1 MQYSIKDLEKLS
13 SIKAHTI
20 RIWEKR
26 YKIVNPERT
35 GTNIRFYN
43 EQELKRLMNISVLIQ
58 NGIKISH
65 IAKLSADEIKDKA
78 FFLLQNSQDQDG
90 QVRNLILSM
99 IELNEQKFEKTLG
112 KSILNI
118 GFEKTM
124 IQLVY
129 PFLDQIGVLWQT
141 GAINPAHEHFISN
154 LIRQKLIVSID
165 GIEFKPAQK
174 YKKFMLFLPEGEL
187 HELGL
192 LFYAYLLKSRG
203 HQVLYLGQMTPFE
216 SLTGS
221 VSTWNPDFLLL
232 FIVSSV
238 NGVSYQKYLE
248 EISNNFADK
257 KILVSGAQTAELEK
271 ILPKN
276 VTVFT
281 NFTEFI
287 EFLNNIVK

>member
-78 FFLLQNSQDQDG
+78 FFLLQNSQDLDG

-203 HQVLYLGQMTPFE
+203 HQVLYLGQMTPYE

>member
-26 YKIVNPERT
+26 YRIVNPERT
-35 GTNIRFYN
+35 DTNIRYYN
-43 EQELKRLMNISVLIQ
+43 EQELKRLLNISVLIQ

-78 FFLLQNSQDQDG
+78 FFLLQNSAEQDN
-90 QVRNLILSM
+90 QVKNLILAM

-124 IQLVY
+124 IKVIY

-174 YKKFMLFLPEGEL
+174 YKKFMLFLPEDEL

-216 SLTGS
+216 SLSGS
-221 VSTWNPDFLLL
+221 VPTWNPDFLLF
-232 FIVSSV
+232 FIVSSF

-248 EISNNFADK
+248 GISDNFPDK
-257 KILVSGAQTAELEK
+257 NILVAGAQIAEFEK
-271 ILPKN
+271 ILPNN
-276 VTVFT
+276 VTLIN

-287 EFLNNIVK
+287 GFLDDLIK